1 MLLGYLLGLEEGKL
15 SEKERLANERRK
27 IDEEHLNALREQYM
41 LGLLMPVRGQETF
54 KVVVEEPKILTSIWL
69 VNYLNVLNH
78 LSSILN
84 TIRLVILEFLRGILL
99 KLESMSPIRRLSYCR
114 IQLHLFRL

>member
-27 IDEEHLNALREQYM
+27 IEEEQLNALKEQYM
-41 LGLLMPVRGQETF
+41 LGLLMPVRGQTDF
-54 KVVVEEPKILTSIWL
+54 KVVVREPNLFEFSM
-69 VNYLNVLNH
+69 VGSYLSVLNH